1 MKDWIKRLL
10 SKWTERGTPFNHPF
24 HDVVPSGMDWRGL
37 PTPECMCGG
46 RTFYAVVW
54 FDDDR
59 EVGGY
64 VLDGLCCDCHALVT
78 LPTPLDMHILE
89 AFNDE

>member
-1 MKDWIKRLL
+1 VIGRLL
-10 SKWTERGTPFNHPF
+10 RRWRNRGVPTNHPF
-24 HDVVPSGMDWRGL
+24 TDVMPSGMDWRGL
-37 PTPECMCGG
+37 PTPECFCGS

-64 VLDGLCCDCHALVT
+64 VLDGLCTDCNALVT
-78 LPTPLDMHILE
+78 LPTPVDFDMLE
-89 AFNDE
+89 AWD